1 MALEWASAPRMAR
14 SNKVEA
20 IPSPV
25 DISVSAPSPAEL
37 PREFQARALRRRV
50 LQAIAALGILVAIF
64 LLAPGLGEVRD
75 RLAGASP
82 AWLALAAALEGLSF
96 ASYVVMFGP
105 IFCTGLGWR
114 RSWQIGGSEL
124 AMGSLVPASG
134 AGGLAL
140 GAWVLH
146 RGGMDGQRIARRS
159 VAFFLIK
166 SGVNFLAVAVLGTVM
181 ALGLLGPEL
190 SLWLTAFPAVVA
202 ALALGGVVAIPRLGS
217 GRAPGPDASR
227 LRRALNATRR
237 AVTDGTSE
245 ALQILRSGNRRVLA
259 GSVGYW
265 VFDNAVL
272 WATFH
277 AFGLSPAITVIL
289 MGYLIGQLGGL
300 LPIPGGIGGID
311 GGLIGTLIVY
321 GAPAAGTAAAVL
333 GYRVILFW
341 LPLIVGGI
349 AFAAL
354 RRDMPRG
361 GELASCAP
369 AIAAQSA

>member
-1 MALEWASAPRMAR
+1 M
-14 SNKVEA
+14 
-20 IPSPV
+20 
-25 DISVSAPSPAEL
+25 
-37 PREFQARALRRRV
+37 RRRT
-50 LQAIAALGILVAIF
+50 LQAIAALAVLVAIV
-64 LLAPGLGEVRD
+64 LLTPGLGEVRD
-75 RLAGASP
+75 SLADANP
-82 AWLALAAALEGLSF
+82 AWLALATLLEGLSF

-105 IFCTGLGWR
+105 IFCTGLSWR
-114 RSWQIGGSEL
+114 RCWQIGGAEL
-124 AMGSLVPASG
+124 AMGSLIPASG

-146 RGGMDGQRIARRS
+146 RGGMDGERIARRS

-166 SGVNFLAVAVLGTVM
+166 SGVNFLAVAVLGAVM
-181 ALGLLGPEL
+181 ALGLVGPEL
-190 SLWLTAFPAVVA
+190 SLWLTAFPAAVA
-202 ALALGGVVAIPRLGS
+202 TLALAAVVVIPRLGP
-217 GRAPGPDASR
+217 GRPPGPDASR
-227 LRRALNATRR
+227 LRRGASAARR
-237 AVTDGTSE
+237 ALIDGSAE
-245 ALQILRSGNRRVLA
+245 ALQILRTGNRRVLA

-265 VFDNAVL
+265 AFDNAVL

-277 AFGLSPAITVIL
+277 AVGLSPPLTVIL

-341 LPLIVGGI
+341 LPLILGGI

-354 RRDMPRG
+354 RRDMPG
-361 GELASCAP
+361 SYELAACTP